1 MKLVVGMGN
10 PGKRYEGTRHNVGFD
25 VVDLLARRV
34 QAPPAKEKFHS
45 LVTDA
50 VVAGDK
56 LVMLLPQTYVNES
69 GRAVRSAVD
78 WFGLALDDLIVV
90 CDDFN
95 LPLGKLR
102 IRSGGSGGGH
112 NGLTSIGH
120 SLASDGFPRL
130 RIGIGEV
137 PCCGQDRMD
146 PADFVLSRFLPKELD
161 EIHETCQRAV
171 DAIETWMREGI
182 ETTMNFFN

>member
-1 MKLVVGMGN
+1 MKLVVGIGN
-10 PGKRYEGTRHNVGFD
+10 PGKRYEGSRHNVGFD
-25 VVDLLARRV
+25 VVDLLAGRAL
-34 QAPPAKEKFHS
+34 APAAKEKFHS

-50 VVAGDK
+50 VLAGDK

-90 CDDFN
+90 CDDFS

-112 NGLTSIGH
+112 NGLTSIGEW
-120 SLASDGFPRL
+120 LGSDEFPRL

-137 PCCGQDRMD
+137 PCFGQDRMD
-146 PADFVLSRFLPKELD
+146 PADFVLSRFLSDELD
-161 EIHETCQRAV
+161 EIHAACRQAAE
-171 DAIETWMREGI
+171 AIETWMRDGI
-182 ETTMNFFN
+182 ETTMNIFN